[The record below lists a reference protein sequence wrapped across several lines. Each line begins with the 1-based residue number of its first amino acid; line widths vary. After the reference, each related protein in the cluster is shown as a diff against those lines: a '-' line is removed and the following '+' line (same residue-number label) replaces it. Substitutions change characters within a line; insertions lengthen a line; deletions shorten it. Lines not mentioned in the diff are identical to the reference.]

1 MMQLRVFAFLGAML
15 LALLIFALGIAVG
28 AIYSGDDF
36 NTVLM
41 PFLSMTGTWASGIGT
56 LAAVVVALHIATQQA
71 RDARLQGS
79 LRCAHYAMVLVD
91 DLISRVKYQKVMLEE
106 GGRPLASMHINAE
119 SMASR
124 YEGLFQHDLYVFLPG
139 PVLDALKK
147 LAVGFF
153 NQSVMSEVLQSEL
166 RSAMHVSLPANMASV
181 KPLCDELDRLATDL
195 ELLKDKLYEFRSTF
209 PANWHI

>member
-1 MMQLRVFAFLGAML
+1 MMQLRVLVFLGVVL
-15 LALLIFALGIAVG
+15 IALIAFAIGIAVG
-28 AIYSGDDF
+28 AIYSGNTF
-36 NTVLM
+36 NDVLM

-79 LRCAHYAMVLVD
+79 LRCAHYAIVLVD
-91 DLISRVKYQKVMLEE
+91 DLMSRVKYQKLMLEE

-119 SMASR
+119 SMARR
-124 YEGLFQHDLYVFLPG
+124 YEGLFLHDLYVFLPRQ
-139 PVLDALKK
+139 VLDSLKK
-147 LAVGFF
+147 LAIGFF

-166 RSAMHVSLPANMASV
+166 SLAMHINLPKNMASA
-181 KPLCDELDRLATDL
+181 KPLCAELDRLTGDL
-195 ELLKDKLYEFRSTF
+195 ALLKDTLYEYRSSF